1 MTPEMPTPPRTMSFT
16 ESTLSVLLRALPVKH
31 GRHRL
36 LDKIR
41 NQPWPQ
47 ATQLVRMN
55 YRGHDLLMQSDD
67 LVGWHFLIL
76 KTFDP
81 EVAEVLCAAASGTA
95 DAVFWDIG
103 ANKGAC
109 SYAIASALPHCQIV
123 LVEPQTSLTDL
134 LKHNMALLAPERHE
148 IYPVGLGT
156 EPGEFKLAIPESN
169 KGGASLVFD
178 AQHSKLPTVTVRV
191 ETAQKVSESSR
202 FGWPTLIKMD
212 VEGFE
217 PIVFQSLKPAIESRT
232 CEAIVFENH
241 ASQKEAFATILGLV
255 KPHGYRIFAVTKT
268 VFSTRLTP
276 CESLVKSATDY
287 ACLRDDIVGRVG
299 LRDLIRE

>member
-1 MTPEMPTPPRTMSFT
+1 MSLT
-16 ESTLSVLLRALPVKH
+16 ESVLSLLLRALPIKH

-55 YRGHDLLMQSDD
+55 YRGHDLNMLSDD

-76 KTFDP
+76 KNFDP
-81 EVAEVLCAAASGTA
+81 EVAEVLCAAAVGTA
-95 DAVFWDIG
+95 NCVFWDIG

-109 SYAIASALPHCQIV
+109 SYAIASTLPHCRVV

-134 LKHNMALLAPERHE
+134 LKHNMALLAPDRHE
-148 IYPVGLGT
+148 IYAVGLGT

-178 AQHSKLPTVTVRV
+178 PRHSKLPTVNVRV
-191 ETAQKVSESSR
+191 ETAQKVAESSQ

-217 PIVFQSLKPAIESRT
+217 PIVFQSLKPALEART
-232 CEAIVFENH
+232 CEAIIFENH
-241 ASQKEAFATILGLV
+241 ASQTEAFAKIKGLV
-255 KPHGYRIFAVTKT
+255 EPHGYRMFAITKT
-268 VFSTRLTP
+268 VFSTRLVP

-287 ACLRDDIVGRVG
+287 ACLRDDIVGRAG
-299 LRDLIRE
+299 LCELIRR